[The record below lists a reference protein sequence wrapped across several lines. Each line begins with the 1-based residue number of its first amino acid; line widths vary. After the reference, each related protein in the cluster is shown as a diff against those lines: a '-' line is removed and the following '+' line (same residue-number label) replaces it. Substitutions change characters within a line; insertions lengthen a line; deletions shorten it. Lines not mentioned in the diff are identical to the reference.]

1 LWRFVVWQKQKGDRG
16 GMFAEPVKSC
26 ELLPDDK
33 TMTKGKKGKQQ
44 RGNNQDFAKSPYW
57 DTVKENPGRKRR
69 GVKVKTTVH
78 ADNELRVAVEAGS

>member
-1 LWRFVVWQKQKGDRG
+1 MGKQQRDRG
-16 GMFAEPVKSC
+16 GMFAEPVKSV
-26 ELLPDDK
+26 LPDDE
-33 TMTKGKKGKQQ
+33 TMAKGKKGKQQ
-44 RGNNQDFAKSPYW
+44 RGNDQDFAKSPYW